1 MTKDEASEREEGL
14 SLLPRYDANGL
25 VTAMIVDADNNAPL
39 MLAHMNEEALS
50 KTLETGIAHFYSRSR
65 KAIWLKGETS
75 GNILKVQEIRID
87 CDQDALWISVT
98 ISGHGA
104 ACHTGRPTCFYRRVV
119 SEDGKT
125 SLEMTGDKP
134 LFDPESVYQK

>member
-75 GNILKVQEIRID
+75 GNTLKVQEIRID
-87 CDQDALWISVT
+87 CDQDALWIGVT

-119 SEDGKT
+119 SEDGRP

-134 LFDPESVYQK
+134 LFDPESVYRK